1 MVDDEPVGMLVR
13 RWRERRHRSQLD
25 VAVAANLSTRHLS
38 CIETGRARPS
48 RTMIERLC
56 DELEVPLRE
65 RNALHLAAGFAPAHP
80 ERPLAGLGA
89 AGDAVHAVLS
99 GHEPNPAMAVNVR
112 WELLAANRAAAAFLE
127 GLPPALC
134 TPPLNVLRATLH
146 PDGLARRIL
155 NRAQWHAH
163 VLRRVRRQLART
175 GAAGL
180 ADLLAEL
187 ESYPVAEDGAP
198 GGTGNGAGMGD
209 GSGMRPV
216 NDLAMPLRLATGQG
230 ELALLYTTTVF
241 GSPRDVTLDE
251 IALETFFPADA
262 ATAELLRS
270 LSPATSPVPP
280 PATPPAPA
288 AAGVPCPRPC
298 CAPGT
303 GVSHAG
309 GDGPPVA
316 VSP

>member
-13 RWRERRHRSQLD
+13 RWRERRRRSQLD

-38 CIETGRARPS
+38 CIETGRAMPS

-89 AGDAVHAVLS
+89 ARDAVHAVLS

-112 WELLAANRAAAAFLE
+112 WELLAANRAAGAFLE

-134 TPPLNVLRATLH
+134 APPVNVLRATLH
-146 PDGLARRIL
+146 PDGLSRRIV
-155 NRAQWHAH
+155 NRAQWHGH

-180 ADLLAEL
+180 AGLLAEL
-187 ESYPVAEDGAP
+187 ESYPVAADGVRDR
-198 GGTGNGAGMGD
+198 AGRGD
-209 GSGMRPV
+209 GNSTGPV
-216 NDLAMPLRLATGQG
+216 NDLAMPLRLATAHG

-251 IALETFFPADA
+251 IALEAFFPADA

-270 LSPATSPVPP
+270 LSPAT
-280 PATPPAPA
+280 PPAPA
-288 AAGVPCPRPC
+288 PAGVPCPRPC
-298 CAPGT
+298 CAPGR
-303 GVSHAG
+303 GVSHDA